1 MNVYIKQGEAYSK
14 PLEYILNVMAKNKGL
29 SLTYIPAKDSAAAV
43 FDHTDKDGL
52 PVNEP
57 FFNALLNL
65 QQYDFADYFKS
76 EPYVH
81 FEHYG
86 RDYLA
91 TAFYMLNAF
100 QEYNQGPEI
109 QDRFGR
115 YQYTASYQH
124 KFNCIEQNI
133 VQHCFDAFCAENHL
147 FNSNQQPKRT
157 RMFLSHDVDTIH
169 GSFLQ
174 DGLWAMKKGRADVV
188 LKLVMNQLMQRPDW
202 TNIDRIVNLHD
213 EHDVKSTFFWL
224 ATQNVNPDNGVKNAD
239 YTTAHIAKLSK
250 LTHSNGLHKSAS
262 AHSFKEELAMLPF
275 DTKLNRYHFLKF
287 SVPQVWNTLDEA
299 GIAFDASL
307 GFAEHYGFRN
317 SYGQP
322 FKPYNTA
329 TGGTH
334 NFVEVPLNIMDG
346 TLARYMNVPLNKT
359 ADSIINFIE
368 ANKENCILSLL
379 WHNTHFTQYKY
390 GGYLAEYKKVLLYMK
405 ESGLHSITPTE
416 ILAEYNG

>member
-14 PLEYILNVMAKNKGL
+14 PLVYILNVMAKNKGL
-29 SLTYIPAKDSAAAV
+29 NLTYTPTKNNAAAV
-43 FDHTDKDGL
+43 FDHTDKEGL
-52 PVNEP
+52 PVNDA

-65 QQYDFADYFKS
+65 QQYNYNSYFKN
-76 EPYVH
+76 EPYIH
-81 FEHYG
+81 FELYG

-100 QEYNQGPEI
+100 QEYSQGPEM

-115 YQYTASYQH
+115 YLYSASYQYKYH
-124 KFNCIEQNI
+124 CIEQNI
-133 VQHCFDAFCAENHL
+133 VQLCFDKFCEENSAFQSFTTAK
-147 FNSNQQPKRT
+147 PT
-157 RMFLSHDVDTIH
+157 RVFLSHDVDTIH

-174 DGLWAMKKGRADVV
+174 DGLWAIKKGRADVV
-188 LKLVMNQLMQRPDW
+188 LKLVMNELMRKPGW
-202 TNIDRIVNLHD
+202 TNIDQIVKLHD
-213 EHDVKSTFFWL
+213 EHDVESTFFWL
-224 ATQNVNPDNGVKNAD
+224 ATQRVNAANGVKNAD
-239 YTTAHIAKLSK
+239 YTAAHIAKLAK
-250 LTHSNGLHKSAS
+250 LTQSNGIHKSAA
-262 AHSFKEELAMLPF
+262 AHTFKEELAMLPF

-299 GIAFDASL
+299 GIALDGSL

-322 FKPYNTA
+322 FKPYNTE

-346 TLARYMNVPLNKT
+346 TLARYMNVPLNQT
-359 ADSIINFIE
+359 ANRIINFIE

-379 WHNTHFTQYKY
+379 WHNTHFTHYKY
-390 GGYLAEYKKVLLYMK
+390 GGYLAEYKKILLYMK
-405 ESGLHSITPTE
+405 ETGLSSITPTQ
-416 ILAEYNG
+416 IIAEYNG